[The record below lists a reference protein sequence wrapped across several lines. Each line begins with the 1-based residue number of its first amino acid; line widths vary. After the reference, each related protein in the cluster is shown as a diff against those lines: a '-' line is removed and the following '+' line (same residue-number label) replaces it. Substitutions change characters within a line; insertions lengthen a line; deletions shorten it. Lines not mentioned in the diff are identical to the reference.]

1 MVSGQWSVVSGQ
13 WSVVSGQWSVVSG
26 QWSVVSGQWKKLPF
40 YTYLLISTELNFLQ
54 ETFKKTGD

>member
-1 MVSGQWSVVSGQ
+1 MVSGQ